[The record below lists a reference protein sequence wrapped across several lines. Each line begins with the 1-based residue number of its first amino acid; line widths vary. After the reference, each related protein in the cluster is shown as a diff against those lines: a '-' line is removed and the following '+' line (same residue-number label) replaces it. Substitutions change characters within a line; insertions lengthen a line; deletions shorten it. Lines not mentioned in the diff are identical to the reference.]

1 VQIPPPQEHLTPR
14 RFRTDRDTAT
24 GRLLRAYREGGDER
38 ARTRLVELYM
48 PLVEALAHRHDR
60 RGAEHDDLVQAGSLG
75 LLNAID
81 RYDSRR
87 GDEFVAFAVPTV
99 AGEMKRHLRDR
110 ASTVRLP
117 RQLHEASQRL
127 PAAREELGVRLKR
140 PPSADELA
148 AELGVTHQDLARLQ
162 TAVAKPADSAE
173 EAGASELDASDV
185 RLALSGAF
193 RTLDETDRTILYL
206 RFVEERSRREVA
218 TQLGMSQSALSRR
231 ADAALAKL
239 RAELEGRAFEEV
251 PASAAAPAGPGQ
263 VVRLEPAEPAESEAP
278 PVRSRSGHSGRL
290 MLRMPQSLHAEL
302 AEAAEREEVSLNQFI
317 TNTLAAS
324 VGWHVE
330 GGELPGTPRSQETP
344 GWLPAALV
352 TNIVVVVIAG
362 LVALALLIV
371 ALTQAL

>member
-1 VQIPPPQEHLTPR
+1 MAR
-14 RFRTDRDTAT
+14 RFRTARDTAT
-24 GRLLRAYREGGDER
+24 GRLLSAYREGGDER

-60 RGAEHDDLVQAGSLG
+60 HGAEHDDLVQAGSIG
-75 LLNAID
+75 LLNAIERFD
-81 RYDSRR
+81 TKR
-87 GDEFVAFAVPTV
+87 GEEFVAFAVPTV

-117 RQLHEASQRL
+117 RRLHEAGMRV
-127 PAAREELGVRLKR
+127 PAAREQLTAKLGRG
-140 PPSADELA
+140 PSADELA

-162 TAVAKPADSAE
+162 TAISKPADPVG
-173 EAGASELDASDV
+173 EAGSSELDASDA

-193 RTLDETDRTILYL
+193 RTLDETDRKILYL

-218 TQLGMSQSALSRR
+218 TELGMSQSALARR
-231 ADAALAKL
+231 ADGALSRL
-239 RAELEGRAFEEV
+239 RAELEGRAFEEA
-251 PASAAAPAGPGQ
+251 PAAAAASGQAAQ
-263 VVRLEPAEPAESEAP
+263 VVRLEPSPADPPEAGAE
-278 PVRSRSGHSGRL
+278 PVRSRGGYSGRL

-302 AEAAEREEVSLNQFI
+302 AESAEREEVSLNQFI

-330 GGELPGTPRSQETP
+330 GGELPGTPP
-344 GWLPAALV
+344 GQSAPRWLPAALV
-352 TNIVVVVIAG
+352 TNIVVVIVAG

>member
-1 VQIPPPQEHLTPR
+1 MAR
-14 RFRTDRDTAT
+14 RFRTARDTAT
-24 GRLLRAYREGGDER
+24 GRLLSAYRDDGDAR

-60 RGAEHDDLVQAGSLG
+60 RGAEHDDLVQAGSIG
-75 LLNAID
+75 LLNAIERFD
-81 RYDSRR
+81 TKR
-87 GDEFVAFAVPTV
+87 GEEFVAFAVPTV

-117 RQLHEASQRL
+117 RRLHEASQRL
-127 PAAREELGVRLKR
+127 PAAREGLTARLGR

-148 AELGVTHQDLARLQ
+148 AELGITHQDLARLQ
-162 TAVAKPADSAE
+162 TAIAQPSDPADE
-173 EAGASELDASDV
+173 PGASELDASDA

-193 RTLDETDRTILYL
+193 RTLDDEDRTILYM

-218 TQLGMSQSALSRR
+218 TRLGISQSALARR

-239 RAELEGRAFEEV
+239 RAELEGRAFEEA
-251 PASAAAPAGPGQ
+251 PAAAGAAAGPAGQ
-263 VVRLEPAEPAESEAP
+263 VVQLEPEPANPDPADP
-278 PVRSRSGHSGRL
+278 APVRSRGGHSGRL

-302 AEAAEREEVSLNQFI
+302 AEAAERDEVSLNQFI

-330 GGELPGTPRSQETP
+330 GAQTTRAHEQPEPPR
-344 GWLPAALV
+344 WLPAALV

>member
-1 VQIPPPQEHLTPR
+1 MAR
-14 RFRTDRDTAT
+14 RFRTARDTAT
-24 GRLLRAYREGGDER
+24 GRLLSAYREGGDER
-38 ARTRLVELYM
+38 ARTRLVELHM

-60 RGAEHDDLVQAGSLG
+60 RGAEHDDLVQAGSIG
-75 LLNAID
+75 LLNAIERFD
-81 RYDSRR
+81 PKR
-87 GDEFVAFAVPTV
+87 GEEFVAFAVPTV

-117 RQLHEASQRL
+117 RRLHEAGMRI
-127 PAAREELGVRLKR
+127 PAAREQLTAKLGRA
-140 PPSADELA
+140 PSADELA
-148 AELGVTHQDLARLQ
+148 TELGLTHQDLARLQ
-162 TAVAKPADSAE
+162 AASKRPADPVGE
-173 EAGASELDASDV
+173 EGSSELDASDA

-193 RTLDETDRTILYL
+193 RTLDDTDRKILYL
-206 RFVEERSRREVA
+206 RFVEERSRRDVA
-218 TQLGMSQSALSRR
+218 TELDMSQGALARR

-239 RAELEGRAFEEV
+239 RAELEGRAFEE
-251 PASAAAPAGPGQ
+251 APAAVAASGQ
-263 VVRLEPAEPAESEAP
+263 AGKVVRLEPSSADPPETGAE
-278 PVRSRSGHSGRL
+278 PVRSRGGHSGRL

-302 AEAAEREEVSLNQFI
+302 AESAEREEVSLNQFI

-330 GGELPGTPRSQETP
+330 GGELPGTPRAGSAP

-352 TNIVVVVIAG
+352 TNIIVIVIAG

>member
-1 VQIPPPQEHLTPR
+1 VHSFHLEDVTAR
-14 RFRTDRDTAT
+14 RFRTERDTAT
-24 GRLLRAYREGGDER
+24 GRLLHAYREGGDER

-48 PLVEALAHRHDR
+48 PLVESLAYRHDR
-60 RGAEHDDLVQAGSLG
+60 RGVEHDDLVQAGSIG

-81 RYDSRR
+81 RFDPKR

-117 RQLHEASQRL
+117 RRLHEASMRL
-127 PAAREELGVRLKR
+127 PVTHEELTRRLGR
-140 PPSADELA
+140 PPTADEVA
-148 AELGVTHQDLARLQ
+148 AELGVTHDDLARLRTTDQ
-162 TAVAKPADSAE
+162 PTDAPD
-173 EAGASELDASDV
+173 EAGASELDSSDA

-193 RTLDETDRTILYL
+193 RTLDDTERQILYL

-218 TQLGMSQSALSRR
+218 TQLGISQSALARHV
-231 ADAALAKL
+231 DAALAKL
-239 RAELEGRAFEEV
+239 RAELEGRAFEETPV
-251 PASAAAPAGPGQ
+251 AAAAPGPAGQ
-263 VVRLEPAEPAESEAP
+263 VVRLEPTAAEPPDAEPA
-278 PVRSRSGHSGRL
+278 PVKSRGAYSGRL

-324 VGWHVE
+324 MGWHVE
-330 GGELPGTPRSQETP
+330 GGELPDSGARPPR
-344 GWLPAALV
+344 WLPAALV
-352 TNIVVVVIAG
+352 TNIVVVIIAG
-362 LVALALLIV
+362 LVALALLVV